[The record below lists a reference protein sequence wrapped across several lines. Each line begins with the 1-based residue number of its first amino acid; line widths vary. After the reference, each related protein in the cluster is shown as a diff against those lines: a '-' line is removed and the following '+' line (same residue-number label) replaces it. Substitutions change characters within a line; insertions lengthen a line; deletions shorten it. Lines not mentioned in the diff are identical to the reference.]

1 MSRTAIDLFS
11 GAGGLSLGLRSANW
25 HVSTAVEF
33 DAHAAASHELNFGKT
48 KQLCTDIR
56 NIDFNQFRGIDL
68 IAGGPPCQ
76 PFSVSGK
83 RLGSEDARDMVPE
96 FIRAVREAKPRA
108 FLMENVAGLASAQF
122 SDYLDARI
130 EELQALGYCVFAKV
144 LNAANFGVA
153 QNRQRLFLVGLKTS
167 AKLGAFSFPEPTHG
181 PVAGVPFETVRRIL
195 KNVPD
200 DTPNNAKVVFCK
212 NPVLRKSPF
221 AGMMFNGKG
230 RPINL
235 DGLSHTIPA
244 SAGGN
249 RTHIVDKLGI
259 TKKYHAELLAGKTP
273 RVGELEGV
281 RRLTVRESARV
292 QSFPDSFVFTGKQ
305 STRYSQVGNAVPP
318 KLAATV
324 ANSVRSVFL

>member
-1 MSRTAIDLFS
+1 MPKNAIDLFS
-11 GAGGLSLGLRSANW
+11 GAGGLSLGLKQAKWS
-25 HVSTAVEF
+25 VSTAVEF
-33 DAHAAASHELNFGKT
+33 DPNAAASHELNFDKT
-48 KQLCTDIR
+48 TQLCTDVR
-56 NIDFNQFRGIDL
+56 NIDFRQFKGIDM

-96 FIRAVREAKPRA
+96 FIRAVREAEPKV
-108 FLMENVAGLASAQF
+108 FMMENVAGLAGAQF
-122 SDYLDARI
+122 SDYLQERI
-130 EELQALGYCVFAKV
+130 EEIQALGYCVFSKV
-144 LNAANFGVA
+144 LNAADFGVA
-153 QNRQRLFLVGLKTS
+153 QNRQRLFLVGLRTS
-167 AKLGAFSFPEPTHG
+167 AKLGAFSFPEPTFG
-181 PVAGVPFETVRRIL
+181 PNRLWPYETVKKVL

-212 NPVLRKSPF
+212 NPVLRASPF

-249 RTHIVDKLGI
+249 RTHIVDTLGI
-259 TKKYHAELLAGKTP
+259 TKKYHAELLAGKKP
-273 RVGELEGV
+273 RVGEMEGV

-292 QSFPDSFVFTGKQ
+292 QSFPDDFIFSGKQ

-318 KLAATV
+318 KLAAAV
-324 ANSVRSVFL
+324 AESVSAVFQ

>member
-1 MSRTAIDLFS
+1 MSKNAIDLFS
-11 GAGGLSLGLRSANW
+11 GAGGLSLGLK
-25 HVSTAVEF
+25 VSRWNVTAAVEF
-33 DAHAAASHELNFGKT
+33 DVHAAASHELNFEKT
-48 KQLCTDIR
+48 RQLCTDVR
-56 NIDFNQFRGIDL
+56 NIDFRQFRGIDL

-83 RLGSEDARDMVPE
+83 RLGSEDVRDMVPE
-96 FIRAVREAKPRA
+96 FIRAVRESEPRA
-108 FLMENVAGLASAQF
+108 FMMENVAGLAGAQF
-122 SDYLDARI
+122 SEYLSDRI
-130 EELQALGYCVFAKV
+130 EELQALGYCVFSKV
-144 LNAANFGVA
+144 LNAASFGVA

-167 AKLGAFSFPEPTHG
+167 AKLGVFSFPEPSHG
-181 PVAGVPFETVRRIL
+181 PTSLRPYETVNKIL
-195 KNVPD
+195 KNVPE

-212 NPVLRKSPF
+212 NPVLRASPF

-249 RTHIVDKLGI
+249 RTHIVDTLGI
-259 TKKYHAELLAGKTP
+259 TKKYHAELLAGKKP
-273 RVGELEGV
+273 RVGEMEGV

-292 QSFPDSFVFTGKQ
+292 QSFPDDFIFTGKQ

-318 KLAATV
+318 KLAAAV
-324 ANSVRSVFL
+324 AKSVAAVF